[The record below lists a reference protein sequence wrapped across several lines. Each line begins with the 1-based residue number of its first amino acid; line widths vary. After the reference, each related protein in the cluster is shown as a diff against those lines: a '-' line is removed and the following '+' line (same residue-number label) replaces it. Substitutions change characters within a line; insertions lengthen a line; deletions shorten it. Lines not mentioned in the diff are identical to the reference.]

1 MGIVGFP
8 DWWCADL
15 GEKLPSEEELTRWAE
30 IFETHRKIVGTS
42 SKPKTRK
49 QIFKWLQNPYSD
61 SAEYKMW
68 GNGVALPNVVYVLTG
83 IVYYTQNE
91 GV

>member
-1 MGIVGFP
+1 MG
-8 DWWCADL
+8 
-15 GEKLPSEEELTRWAE
+15 SEMCIRD
-30 IFETHRKIVGTS
+30 R
-42 SKPKTRK
+42 
-49 QIFKWLQNPYSD
+49 LQNPHSD

-91 GV
+91 AK

>member
-1 MGIVGFP
+1 MTLTP
-8 DWWCADL
+8 KCL
-15 GEKLPSEEELTRWAE
+15 PKRKLARWAD
-30 IFETHRKIVGTS
+30 IFETHRKIMGTS
-42 SKPKTRK
+42 GKSKTKK
-49 QIFKWLQNPYSD
+49 QIFKWLQNPLPD

-91 GV
+91 AK